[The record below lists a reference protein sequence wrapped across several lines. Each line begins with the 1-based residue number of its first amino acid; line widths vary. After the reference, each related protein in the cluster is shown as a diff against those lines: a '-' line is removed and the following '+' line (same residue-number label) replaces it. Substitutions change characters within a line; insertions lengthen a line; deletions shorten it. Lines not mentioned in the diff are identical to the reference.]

1 MKVLLKLLLIL
12 AILLF
17 IGGVYEI
24 IIGELLSG
32 IYHVVITTIVGIL
45 SIYALKILKNII
57 RLWKQK

>member
-45 SIYALKILKNII
+45 SIYALKILK
-57 RLWKQK
+57 KHH